1 MNKIKVLHIT
11 FDMAIA
17 GTEQVI
23 RQLVENTDPKQ
34 FEVAICCID
43 GKIGELGQKLQAQ
56 GVTFYTLKRGGGFD
70 RGLVADLKKL
80 VQDKHID
87 VLHCHQYTPYIY
99 GLFASFGTRA
109 NVIFT
114 EHGRFYP
121 DSYKWK
127 RYVLNPLLSLF
138 TFAITA
144 ISQATNDALVKYE
157 NFPRRKIRTLYN
169 GIRENNPI
177 ELKGFLAEAKNLRHE
192 LGLSDET
199 LVFGTISRL
208 DSIKNQDM
216 MIRAFALTRTQ
227 YPNCHLLIVGDGPE
241 REKLEAL
248 VDELNMRKHI
258 TFTGF
263 KVDPKPWF
271 AVIDVFLLSSLSEGT
286 SMTLLEAMAFA
297 KPSIVTDVG
306 GNPEIVAAEKTGL
319 VTPTKDVNTFYHAM
333 LRLAQNR
340 GLATRLGAQAQQR
353 FREQFTVR
361 VMADSY
367 QQLYLQAARSR

>member
-1 MNKIKVLHIT
+1 VRDN
-11 FDMAIA
+11 
-17 GTEQVI
+17 
-23 RQLVENTDPKQ
+23 
-34 FEVAICCID
+34 
-43 GKIGELGQKLQAQ
+43 
-56 GVTFYTLKRGGGFD
+56 GFD
-70 RGLVADLKKL
+70 ASRIESVTTGIDTRRFVPGDKAAARQQLGLETSATYLGIVATLR
-80 VQDKHID
+80 
-87 VLHCHQYTPYIY
+87 
-99 GLFASFGTRA
+99 S
-109 NVIFT
+109 
-114 EHGRFYP
+114 
-121 DSYKWK
+121 WK
-127 RYVLNPLLSLF
+127 GHHYLL
-138 TFAITA
+138 
-144 ISQATNDALVKYE
+144 DALAQL
-157 NFPRRKIRTLYN
+157 PD
-169 GIRENNPI
+169 PQ
-177 ELKGFLAEAKNLRHE
+177 LK
-192 LGLSDET
+192 
-199 LVFGTISRL
+199 
-208 DSIKNQDM
+208 
-216 MIRAFALTRTQ
+216 
-227 YPNCHLLIVGDGPE
+227 LLIVGDGPE

-306 GNPEIVAAEKTGL
+306 GNPEIVAAEKTGM

-367 QQLYLQAARSR
+367 QQLYLQAARGR